1 MWESDPLVYS
11 NLVEILRKEAKEGS
25 SRKPKSCSR
34 AALWLT
40 RYVRIILVHIYSKLN
55 MNPQLFLNY

>member
-1 MWESDPLVYS
+1 MWESDPLLYS

-40 RYVRIILVHIYSKLN
+40 RYVPFYYIYINITQNELILVL
-55 MNPQLFLNY
+55 